1 MAAKVKTRPGGRSAR
16 VRAAVIGALFG
27 ELIDAGFGRLT
38 MDRIARRAGVNKTTL
53 YRRWGS
59 KEELVLDAMLERGE
73 ELVPIP
79 DTGSLREDLLTVARE
94 IAASLATPESEAL
107 VRAVA
112 GEPADSKIAEA
123 ARAFW
128 GVRFR
133 LLGEMVD
140 RAIQRRE
147 VPKGTD
153 PKPILEALLAGI
165 YLRLLITREPLDDAF
180 LVGLAGRIAV
190 NRPRGVS
197 SSRAGGA
204 SRER

>member
-16 VRAAVIGALFG
+16 VRAAVIEALFT
-27 ELIDAGFGRLT
+27 ELIDRGFARVT

-59 KEELVLDAMLERGE
+59 KEELMLDAMLERGE

-94 IAASLATPESEAL
+94 ISASLATPESEAL
-107 VRAVA
+107 VRAAA
-112 GEPADSKIAEA
+112 GEPADTKIAEA
-123 ARAFW
+123 ASAFW

-140 RAIQRRE
+140 RAIERGE

-153 PKPILEALLAGI
+153 PKPIVEALLAGI
-165 YLRLLITREPLDDAF
+165 YLRLLITREPLDEAF
-180 LVGLAGRIAV
+180 LRSLADRLAADAV
-190 NRPRGVS
+190 
-197 SSRAGGA
+197 RA
-204 SRER
+204 R